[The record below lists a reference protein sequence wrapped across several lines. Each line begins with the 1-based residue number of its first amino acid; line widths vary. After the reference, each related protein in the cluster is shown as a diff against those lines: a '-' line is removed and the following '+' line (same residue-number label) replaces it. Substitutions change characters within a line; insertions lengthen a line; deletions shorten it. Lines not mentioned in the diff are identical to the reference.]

1 MGLLDELKNMG
12 VNVDEGVDR
21 LMGNVSLYERML
33 VKFGEM
39 MKKSPVSPDFDCNAY
54 ADVIEAAHAVKGA
67 AGNLSITP
75 IYEAY
80 SEIVSLLRAGQPE
93 KAKEIL
99 EGIQTAQKDILE
111 CIWRHS

>member
-1 MGLLDELKNMG
+1 MGLLDELRNLG
-12 VNVDEGVDR
+12 VNIDEGADR

-39 MKKSPVSPDFDCNAY
+39 MKKSPVSPDFDLNDY

-75 IYEAY
+75 VYEAY
-80 SEIVSLLRAGQPE
+80 SEVVSLLRAGQPK

-99 EGIQTAQKDILE
+99 EKVQPVQKDILE
-111 CIWRHS
+111 CIWRYS